1 MAGIGFAI
9 NKVVREK
16 RLTSKPRAFVYAS
29 IVTVA
34 PLLLGELVLLT
45 VFILSNLAKV
55 TITDRNLIV
64 AIITYGLLGSLLI
77 NGFVSLVIS
86 RYLSDKIYSR
96 DIRHVLTSYWGVKF
110 SPLLLVVFCMVFFYF
125 FHIWDGYMVF

>member
-16 RLTSKPRAFVYAS
+16 RLTSKPRAFAYAS
-29 IVTVA
+29 IVSVA

-45 VFILSNLAKV
+45 DYIFTYLAKV

-64 AIITYGLLGSLLI
+64 AIITYD
-77 NGFVSLVIS
+77 FHDESLV
-86 RYLSDKIYSR
+86 
-96 DIRHVLTSYWGVKF
+96 HMF
-110 SPLLLVVFCMVFFYF
+110 SQ
-125 FHIWDGYMVF
+125 

>member
-34 PLLLGELVLLT
+34 PLLQSPGARPSLH
-45 VFILSNLAKV
+45 LS
-55 TITDRNLIV
+55 LI
-64 AIITYGLLGSLLI
+64 
-77 NGFVSLVIS
+77 
-86 RYLSDKIYSR
+86 
-96 DIRHVLTSYWGVKF
+96 
-110 SPLLLVVFCMVFFYF
+110 
-125 FHIWDGYMVF
+125 

>member
-45 VFILSNLAKV
+45 VFILSNFGES
-55 TITDRNLIV
+55 N
-64 AIITYGLLGSLLI
+64 
-77 NGFVSLVIS
+77 N
-86 RYLSDKIYSR
+86 
-96 DIRHVLTSYWGVKF
+96 H
-110 SPLLLVVFCMVFFYF
+110 
-125 FHIWDGYMVF
+125 

>member
-55 TITDRNLIV
+55 TITDR
-64 AIITYGLLGSLLI
+64 
-77 NGFVSLVIS
+77 
-86 RYLSDKIYSR
+86 
-96 DIRHVLTSYWGVKF
+96 KF
-110 SPLLLVVFCMVFFYF
+110 DSCYYHLWFTWFAF
-125 FHIWDGYMVF
+125 D